1 MEVKINLDEI
11 TAQMDELKD
20 TKARYE
26 FELKKVKEEIEKRE
40 LQLVAL
46 LNQMGVNEMQHG
58 IYSFGLNIL
67 SKAIYKK
74 YTAEIV
80 ITISISIFDD
90 ISQTPIL
97 QNLFL
102 YSLLVSIHSLS

>member
-40 LQLVAL
+40 LQLIAL

-58 IYSFGLNIL
+58 IYSFGLKVKQRTAL
-67 SKAIYKK
+67 DQKLLAQELPDIYNK
-74 YTAEIV
+74 YK
-80 ITISISIFDD
+80 ITKESESFEFKI
-90 ISQTPIL
+90 
-97 QNLFL
+97 NG
-102 YSLLVSIHSLS
+102 

>member
-46 LNQMGVNEMQHG
+46 LNQMGVNELQHG
-58 IYSFGLNIL
+58 IYSFGLKIKQRTAL
-67 SKAIYKK
+67 DQKYLKEHYKEIAEKCTFTKESKSFEFKI
-74 YTAEIV
+74 
-80 ITISISIFDD
+80 
-90 ISQTPIL
+90 
-97 QNLFL
+97 NG
-102 YSLLVSIHSLS
+102 

>member
-40 LQLVAL
+40 LQLIAL

-58 IYSFGLNIL
+58 IYSFGLKVKQRIAL
-67 SKAIYKK
+67 DQKLLAQELPDIYNK
-74 YTAEIV
+74 YKTTKESESFEFKIN
-80 ITISISIFDD
+80 S
-90 ISQTPIL
+90 
-97 QNLFL
+97 
-102 YSLLVSIHSLS
+102 